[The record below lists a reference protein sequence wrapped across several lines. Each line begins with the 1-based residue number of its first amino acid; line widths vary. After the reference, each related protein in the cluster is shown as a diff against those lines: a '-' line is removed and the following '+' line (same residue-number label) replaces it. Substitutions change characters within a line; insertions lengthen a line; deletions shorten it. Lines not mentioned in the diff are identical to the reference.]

1 VLFCPFVQ
9 HFFRSR
15 LPNARLYFPGQPRS
29 LYPAVGYRP
38 SPPDLTPASATQP
51 SYGWLPLWAFVSP
64 SPEHLAATT
73 VIRHFLRDLNAS
85 SVLLLRPASY
95 HSNNDDL
102 TTYLS
107 VLPRPLP
114 VFLRSPDSTST
125 NIAPAL
131 QEIYTLGAR
140 SRPICR
146 PFKHT
151 NTGAQRP
158 KSVIIPH

>member
-1 VLFCPFVQ
+1 MLFCPFVQ

-15 LPNARLYFPGQPRS
+15 LPNARLYFPGQPQS

-73 VIRHFLRDLNAS
+73 VIRHFVRDLNAS

-102 TTYLS
+102 FRPIYPYYPDHSQCFFARRIQSRPTLRHQS
-107 VLPRPLP
+107 KKHLPSEHIAAP
-114 VFLRSPDSTST
+114 SADSQT
-125 NIAPAL
+125 I
-131 QEIYTLGAR
+131 QILGLNDR
-140 SRPICR
+140 SR
-146 PFKHT
+146 
-151 NTGAQRP
+151 
-158 KSVIIPH
+158 S